1 MTLSSP
7 TAPPCPLPERPATQP
22 TALDGDHRQ
31 GLTRCYDGIDNE
43 ARSALAAAEPPLT
56 GTVCNAV
63 IAATVEHVCTTH
75 HAEVPPT
82 WTQTSR
88 STTPSMDFRPSVC

>member
-1 MTLSSP
+1 MGFTVK
-7 TAPPCPLPERPATQP
+7 
-22 TALDGDHRQ
+22 

-43 ARSALAAAEPPLT
+43 ARSALAAAEPPLA
-56 GTVCNAV
+56 GTVWNAV